1 MKTIQIN
8 NMNDLNRFINKYFD
22 ELDKKAL
29 ESIIFNLIGVKSFFL
44 FEPSK
49 EVFLKTVNELLE
61 CKNNGTDTP
70 LFLVEEDL
78 MKKANGKNGTNLH

>member
-29 ESIIFNLIGVKSFFL
+29 EAIIFNLIGVRSFFL
-44 FEPSK
+44 FAPTK
-49 EVFLKTVNELLE
+49 DVFLKTVNELFE
-61 CKNNGTDTP
+61 RKNNGTDIP
-70 LFLVEEDL
+70 LFLVEDEL
-78 MKKANGKNGTNLH
+78 RAKMKS

>member
-29 ESIIFNLIGVKSFFL
+29 ESIIFNLIGVRSFFL
-44 FEPSK
+44 FEPSR
-49 EVFLKTVNELLE
+49 EVFLKTVNDLLE
-61 CKNNGTDTP
+61 CKNNGTDIP
-70 LFLVEEDL
+70 LFLVEDEL
-78 MKKANGKNGTNLH
+78 RAKMKS

>member
-8 NMNDLNRFINKYFD
+8 NVDQLKDFINKYFD

-29 ESIIFNLIGVKSFFL
+29 ESIIFNLIGAKSFFL
-44 FEPSK
+44 FEPSR

-61 CKNNGTDTP
+61 CKNNGTDIP
-70 LFLVEEDL
+70 LFLVEEEL
-78 MKKANGKNGTNLH
+78 RAKMKS